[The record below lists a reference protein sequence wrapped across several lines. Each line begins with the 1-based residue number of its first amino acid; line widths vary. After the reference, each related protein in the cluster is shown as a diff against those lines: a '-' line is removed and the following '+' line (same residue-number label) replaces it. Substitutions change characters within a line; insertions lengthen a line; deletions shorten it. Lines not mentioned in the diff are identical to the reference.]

1 MMAMAGTGGGN
12 RSLCLGHCLG
22 IPVCVVAVAG
32 SLIPVGIGVPA
43 VSGQIDPP
51 SPTVLLRSFQG

>member
-1 MMAMAGTGGGN
+1 MGEIVFEKWESTA
-12 RSLCLGHCLG
+12 RSFISLEKD
-22 IPVCVVAVAG
+22 VAG